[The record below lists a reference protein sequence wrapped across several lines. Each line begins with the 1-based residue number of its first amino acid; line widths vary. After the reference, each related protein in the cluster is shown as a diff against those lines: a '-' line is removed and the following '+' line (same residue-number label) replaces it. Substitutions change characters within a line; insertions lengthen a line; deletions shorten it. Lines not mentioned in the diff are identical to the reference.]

1 MNDTKKYVSSPVAS
15 YYKSKNT
22 EAIQTALGMSKSN
35 RRFLSSKDK
44 VSRINAPNSFRFFET
59 ELISTKNVK
68 FTESSPSMLDPN
80 FIEYC
85 KGAPGRVYN
94 VIRFDRKHNIKQ
106 LDFTLT
112 YNQIANWGAGKF
124 TTAPVTRTFIGS
136 IVFTGCSTIKDT
148 ETYDDIPFEAHVRY
162 ESICDGIGDENSI
175 DGFGDSKGGPS
186 VTFSYGITDDY
197 VYIFA
202 SDITPFRMIPKE
214 DGTFVDISYAEGR
227 GTFVG
232 EVRENVTVKNDKLTG
247 STKLVPFSAN
257 KDIHFDLFVSFKDIS
272 ISSSDSELEVV
283 DILSD
288 DFKRDYEIMK
298 PTINS
303 FTVRPTKGEVVT
315 HGMTPATDVDLEIA
329 TDIAPVKYNSRLLKS
344 DMTKVNSFIEKL
356 EDLIKKSSTSVD
368 KVSFVIKSILRKKG
382 KYNIRGNYFLDS
394 DVDSFGQVI
403 VTEVGTYDAITDKFE
418 VTCRVFDKDRVR
430 NNETVEGFRKL
441 SGNNA
446 SDYLKEITKGN
457 PFINY
462 TKTTDKVL
470 SLFRDIDFKEP
481 DNLNVYSEISFI
493 RNSDNV
499 SCFKSFIELKDDTG
513 VRDNVV
519 YFNNNRSVTV
529 CDFKDYDMANA
540 ETSYPF
546 EKIIE
551 KDYNSGAL
559 PIFKITDVVRT
570 FDQELKEYKYI
581 VCTNL
586 GLVFVGNLKFI
597 DSKYSLVGDFI
608 SPFRDLDYVTDESI
622 TCVYQDD
629 STIVLSGSKGNLS
642 FFDKNAFEFTKF
654 DTKLDPDE
662 KVMAVSKTVDEAGR
676 YIIFA
681 TTKRVVTYDFKN
693 KSWIISVKDEK
704 YDVETKYNKVNSG
717 MDENVDMLPCLEGFE
732 NVPNIQVGK
741 YRYYLGLR
749 KDPSGYSGVYKRVDL
764 KTGEVKDVSTPD
776 VELFKSTL
784 ASDDRYIYCIGGDT
798 RETVDNII
806 SSPEDINDFI
816 LKYDTY
822 EDKWQSVSAD
832 FVLKDTEIEEG
843 DSTNRKFI
851 SGCPIV
857 IDNKIYVFRP
867 KVLYFTRSSLTNDLV
882 KNEVH
887 DKNLYIISFDETE
900 NKYTVVSK
908 NMSFKGIDE
917 LLNINSS
924 MYLFDKLDNKLRLF
938 FGTRNIE
945 EITNEEDQS
954 VTHAFKSYDI
964 YFIEY
969 DIDVDEFSLI
979 GSITVND
986 EYLLSK
992 YSTYW
997 GESKEDLF
1005 EESARCK
1012 TKDYVIT
1019 FVLDFFLYF
1028 DFNNKVVFLPLYTDN
1043 ATLDNVQVAKRLLE
1057 ENEYESEW
1065 KTSGRVPT
1073 NVNLSVLNDT
1083 KILMIG
1089 GNSLRIPIIMDVAD
1103 IDHPAIF
1110 ETPTTIPRVSSD
1122 TISSTLN
1129 VTNYGD
1135 YIRVIPTFGLECE
1148 SIGIA
1153 ERKHIAVAMMNQK
1166 GYEDPSVYLMD
1177 KTVDKHFIWMR
1188 DATAA
1193 GNTKENYYSDY
1204 KGVMIGHYAIF
1215 CPELLNSSNIKISSG
1230 SYSDA
1235 KIIIYNLLDK
1245 NNFGTIEFG
1254 EEMTK
1259 RCFIYSA
1266 IYEQAILLYETV
1278 SGETKALKIVYD
1290 PATDSLVTDKISVN
1304 GSLNIPTLNA
1314 EWERRQE
1321 AILTG
1326 GSFGTKSFVVSSN
1339 GIVVFDFFKL
1349 INGNLSYKEFNNVFA
1364 NETCNRSVTQDDNFV
1379 YIGGGDSEQDTGL
1392 YRIAISDLATSNKYL
1407 IKDRA
1412 QLSVPVSAN
1421 KYPIYN
1427 TVDSIFVYGKKSA
1440 DNSLSMSIVSEQ
1452 KKSELD
1458 FDNDRT
1464 VIALNKISS
1473 SQFNRHYPDLHTV
1486 NFDGHEFLIVMS
1498 GRQGETTDL
1507 TKYVDAF
1514 DVDRRRW
1521 VLLPELPVVLKN
1533 ATFIG
1538 NSIIGATKINDN
1550 SEESAYVHKID
1561 LICKNYAD
1569 HSFEWKDTTISESY
1583 PNPKFTSSINGDSVL
1598 IVGTSNDGM
1607 LINADNSIKLFTKTD
1622 DGYIYTNIPTIY
1634 LNSQLKY
1641 KIVYCELFDDNVIRL
1656 GLFVD
1661 NNIVVWKYDSVNGWV
1676 LEITKNEV
1684 NKDLS
1689 GGKILHI
1696 DNSSTEPSVF
1706 KSVYLYR
1713 TENTIEAMSIDGE
1726 NIPNTVLFD
1735 VRNCCRKDSMSLTD
1749 YHDFTVSLVS
1759 GWIFLFDTKTN
1770 SYFAVTPNMYGSN
1783 TYFSKVDVSNIQ
1795 DDNVASDLDGALYY
1809 ALLLMENVDTKYYI
1823 AKETESDTKVR
1834 FIEKKSDVIVKD
1846 RRYNVGSQFKLIKG
1860 NNESFILANNGR
1872 TNSVIYR
1879 CFVDVNDKINP
1890 LHYRD
1895 ILCSVDSDAF
1905 KLQDN
1910 LIYKDAIKSIVNCNN
1925 GVTVKTDGIVAKQF
1939 MLNDNS
1945 SGKLYYINNKI
1956 YHLSVVNTGER
1967 FVRLA
1972 VYDNKQNV
1980 IYDNLLFKDTLDEY
1994 VEDISVPIDSDLTF
2008 VYGNSLY
2015 VYSNTDKT
2023 LYIIN
2028 TVNGGVCRK
2037 KFEKL
2042 TVVNSISHFDNDID
2056 EVFVLD
2062 NNKSIYTLDLTT
2074 LVLTKKYESELNI
2087 ESIDSICK
2095 YDLFITEKMNDIV
2108 IESKINEG
2116 TVKSRYPKDMRLRKP
2131 GFKTVIS
2138 KYDRCEEYKSDRNG
2152 VSYKLDGFS
2161 VSVVDDT
2168 NLIICVDK
2176 DGFETKITSTENIAW
2191 VTELKN
2197 IIFVG
2202 YKTDDVL
2209 VKIKAFKYSG
2219 NYTFDVREFVSS
2231 GNLVKCVGS
2240 AIGIS
2245 SDKKESE
2252 DATYYDGHI
2261 VCVNNHNTNK
2271 IYDIIPE
2278 YPVEYSDIYEAFDIF
2293 TFKENEIYVFTDLSD
2308 DEIFNIKPL
2317 KSRNDSLI
2325 LIGDSS
2331 ITSRPTSRSITFN
2344 DYLNPTI
2351 QDFNFTKT
2359 GNTIFV
2365 YEVMDTIYVG
2375 TIVSEVSKTYVNVYE
2390 LFVSTNGS
2398 LQRSRLLGAMI
2409 LPKILVD
2416 IRNVIVHSE
2425 NDRMPDIESIETY
2438 CPIIFFLDTNIPVSE
2453 YNQRFIG
2460 FNYAKTANKAPLSQM
2475 TPLKIEFENGVP
2487 ILYMYSRTWNKVINN
2502 IDGNITSEKVDDVRL
2517 LKIGLK
2523 DRWFTNKYSEYWSG
2537 VSDGI
2542 KKVYG
2547 SKDENHEMIS
2557 ILPEY
2562 YNTLI
2567 SESEVD
2573 DYIVKIYD
2581 SKYIEIKNLDN
2592 SISSFTDTSYPFNEE
2607 LITTVSSYDDDRFIV
2622 FTDIYGNISTY
2633 DRNLKKFVDVNGEI
2647 SVDVPYFSTEIKIY
2661 PSKIISGGNVAKRV
2675 WAFSANNPYTF
2686 GASDPDK
2693 ISKTDLTLFE

>member
-15 YYKSKNT
+15 DYKSKNA

-44 VSRINAPNSFRFFET
+44 VSRTSAPNGFRFFET

-80 FIEYC
+80 FIDYC
-85 KGAPGRVYN
+85 KGASGRVYN

-136 IVFTGCSTIKDT
+136 IIFTGCSTIKDT
-148 ETYDDIPFEAHVRY
+148 KTYDDIPFEAHVRY
-162 ESICDGIGDENSI
+162 ESIGDGIGDENSI

-227 GTFVG
+227 GTFIG
-232 EVRENVTVKNDKLTG
+232 EVRENVTAKNNKLTG

-272 ISSSDSELEVV
+272 ISSSDSELEAI

-303 FTVRPTKGEVVT
+303 FTIRPTKGEVVT
-315 HGMTPATDVDLEIA
+315 YGMTPASDVDLEIA
-329 TDIAPVKYNSRLLKS
+329 TDIAPVKYNSRLLKT

-394 DVDSFGQVI
+394 DVDSFGQVV

-418 VTCRVFDKDRVR
+418 ITCRVFDKDRVR

-441 SGNNA
+441 SGENA
-446 SDYLKEITKGN
+446 SDYLKEITKDN

-462 TKTTDKVL
+462 TKNTDKVL

-499 SCFKSFIELKDDTG
+499 NCFKSFIELKDDTG

-546 EKIIE
+546 EKIVE
-551 KDYNSGAL
+551 KDYNSGVL
-559 PIFKITDVVRT
+559 PVFKITDVVRT

-586 GLVFVGNLKFI
+586 GLVFIGNLKFV

-608 SPFRDLDYVTDESI
+608 SPFRDSDYVIDESV

-642 FFDKNAFEFTKF
+642 FFDKNTFEFTKF
-654 DTKLDPDE
+654 DTKLDPNE
-662 KVMAVSKTVDEAGR
+662 KVMAVSKTADDTGR

-732 NVPNIQVGK
+732 NVPSTQVGR

-764 KTGEVKDVSTPD
+764 KTGEVKDVSTPA

-784 ASDDRYIYCIGGDT
+784 ASDERYIYCIGGDT
-798 RETVDNII
+798 RETVDKTI
-806 SSPEDINDFI
+806 SSPENINDVI

-822 EDKWQSVSAD
+822 KDEWQSAETD

-857 IDNKIYVFRP
+857 VDNKIYIFRP
-867 KVLYFTRSSLTNDLV
+867 KVLYFTRSSLTNDLI

-900 NKYTVVSK
+900 NKYTVISK
-908 NMSFKGIDE
+908 AISFKGIDD

-924 MYLFDKLDNKLRLF
+924 MYLFDKLDNKIRLF
-938 FGTRNIE
+938 FGTRNID
-945 EITNEEDQS
+945 EIVNEADQS
-954 VTHAFKSYDI
+954 ITREFKSYDI
-964 YFIEY
+964 HFIEY
-969 DIDVDEFSLI
+969 NIDTDEYSLI
-979 GSITVND
+979 GSIPVDD

-1012 TKDYVIT
+1012 TKDYMIA

-1028 DFNNKVVFLPLYTDN
+1028 DFNNKVVFLPLYANN
-1043 ATLDNVQVAKRLLE
+1043 ANLDNVQVAKRLLE

-1065 KTSGRVPT
+1065 KTSSRVPT

-1089 GNSLRIPIIMDVAD
+1089 GNSLRIPIVMDVTD

-1148 SIGIA
+1148 SIGLA
-1153 ERKHIAVAMMNQK
+1153 ERKNVVVAMMNQK

-1188 DATAA
+1188 DATVA

-1215 CPELLNSSNIKISSG
+1215 CPEVLNSSNIKISSG

-1266 IYEQAILLYETV
+1266 IYEQAILLYETA

-1290 PATDSLVTDKISVN
+1290 LATDSLITDKISVN

-1349 INGNLSYKEFNNVFA
+1349 INGVLSYKEFSNVFA
-1364 NETCNRSVTQDDNFV
+1364 NETCNRSVTQDDNFI

-1392 YRIAISDLATSNKYL
+1392 YRIAISDLATNDKYL
-1407 IKDRA
+1407 VKDRA

-1427 TVDSIFVYGKKSA
+1427 TVESIFVYGKKSA

-1464 VIALNKISS
+1464 VIPLNKISS

-1521 VLLPELPVVLKN
+1521 ILLPELPVVLKN

-1561 LICKNYAD
+1561 LICKNYDD

-1583 PNPKFTSSINGDSVL
+1583 PNPKFTSSIHGDSVL
-1598 IVGTSNDGM
+1598 VVGTTDDGM
-1607 LINADNSIKLFTKTD
+1607 LINTDNSIKLFTKTD
-1622 DGYIYTNIPTIY
+1622 DNYTYTNIPTIY

-1661 NNIVVWKYDSVNGWV
+1661 NNIVVWKYDSVNGWM

-1726 NIPNTVLFD
+1726 NITSTILFD
-1735 VRNCCRKDSMSLTD
+1735 VRNCCRKDSMSLTN
-1749 YHDFTVSLVS
+1749 YYSFTISLVS

-1783 TYFSKVDVSNIQ
+1783 TYLSKVDASDVQ
-1795 DDNVASDLDGALYY
+1795 DNNVASDLDGSLYC
-1809 ALLLMENVDTKYYI
+1809 AILLKEHIDTKYYA
-1823 AKETESDTKVR
+1823 AKETESDTKLR
-1834 FIEKKSDVIVKD
+1834 FIEKKSDVVVKD
-1846 RRYNVGSQFKLIKG
+1846 RRYDIGSQFKLIKG
-1860 NNESFILANNGR
+1860 NDESFILVNNGKS
-1872 TNSVIYR
+1872 NSIIYR

-1890 LHYRD
+1890 LYYRD
-1895 ILCSVDSDAF
+1895 ILCSVNSNVF

-1910 LIYKDAIKSIVNCNN
+1910 LIYKDSIKSIVNLNN
-1925 GVTVKTDGIVAKQF
+1925 GVAVKTDGVVAKQF

-1945 SGKLYYINNKI
+1945 IGKLYYINDKI
-1956 YHLSVVNTGER
+1956 YHLSIVNTGEK

-1994 VEDISVPIDSDLTF
+1994 VEEIDVDSIPLNSDLAF
-2008 VYGNSLY
+2008 AYGNSLY
-2015 VYSNTDKT
+2015 VYSNADKT

-2028 TVNGGVCRK
+2028 IINGGIYRK
-2037 KFEKL
+2037 KFEEL
-2042 TVVNSISHFDNDID
+2042 TNVNSINHFDNDID

-2062 NNKSIYTLDLTT
+2062 DNKSIYTLDLTT
-2074 LVLTKKYESELNI
+2074 LVLTKKYESEISI
-2087 ESIDSICK
+2087 ESIDSLCK
-2095 YDLFITEKMNDIV
+2095 YNLFITEKLNDITV
-2108 IESKINEG
+2108 ESIIDEG
-2116 TVKSRYPKDMRLRKP
+2116 TVRARYPKDMRLHKP

-2161 VSVVDDT
+2161 VSVVNGT
-2168 NLIICVDK
+2168 NLVVYVDK
-2176 DGFETKITSTENIAW
+2176 DGFETTITSDENVAW

-2202 YKTDDVL
+2202 YKTNDVL
-2209 VKIKAFKYSG
+2209 TKIKAFKYSG
-2219 NYTFDVREFVSS
+2219 NYSFDVRELVPG
-2231 GNLVKCVGS
+2231 GNLVKCIGS
-2240 AIGIS
+2240 AVGIS
-2245 SDKKESE
+2245 SDRKESE
-2252 DATYYDGHI
+2252 GATYYDGHI
-2261 VCVNNHNTNK
+2261 VCINNNNTNK

-2278 YPVEYSDIYEAFDIF
+2278 YPAEYSDIYEAFDVF
-2293 TFKENEIYVFTDLSD
+2293 TFKENEIHVFDDLSD
-2308 DEIFNIKPL
+2308 TEIFNLKPL

-2331 ITSRPTSRSITFN
+2331 ITSRSITFN

-2351 QDFNFTKT
+2351 KDFNFTRT
-2359 GNTIFV
+2359 GNIIFV

-2375 TIVSEVSKTYVNVYE
+2375 TIVNEVNKTYVNVYE
-2390 LFVSTNGS
+2390 LFISTNGS

-2425 NDRMPDIESIETY
+2425 NDRMPDIESIETC
-2438 CPIIFFLDTNIPVSE
+2438 CPIIFFLDTNIPISE

-2460 FNYAKTANKAPLSQM
+2460 SNYAKSANKVPLSQM
-2475 TPLKIEFENGVP
+2475 TPLKVEFENGIP
-2487 ILYMYSRTWNKVINN
+2487 ILYMYSRAWDKAIIN
-2502 IDGNITSEKVDDVRL
+2502 IDGNIHSEKVNDVRL

-2523 DRWFTNKYSEYWSG
+2523 DRWFTNKYSEYWSS

-2547 SKDENHEMIS
+2547 SKNENHEMIS
-2557 ILPEY
+2557 MLPEY

-2607 LITTVSSYDDDRFIV
+2607 LITTVSSYNDDRFII

-2675 WAFSANNPYTF
+2675 WAFSTTNPYTI
-2686 GASDPDK
+2686 GAHDPDN